1 MMCIFKPKTLA
12 RPRTKESN
20 IKVKKKKHVEQLIS
34 VKFTDRKEAIYGYV
48 VDYNND
54 WTLMKYNPVDYIIDG
69 YIIFAHKNIEG
80 FRRDIN
86 EKWREK
92 VIKLKGLELSEKD
105 IIPLTN
111 LEAILRCLTDNF
123 GVFQLYTKSEKACYL
138 GRLKSID
145 AKQLVIDYLNTKGKW
160 AGQAKFRPND
170 IRVIEF
176 DTDYI
181 NSLKLVLKSKKT
193 KPNASHIT

>member
-1 MMCIFKPKTLA
+1 M
-12 RPRTKESN
+12 N
-20 IKVKKKKHVEQLIS
+20 NKKHIGRLIS
-34 VKFTDRKEAIYGYV
+34 VKFTDRKIPIYGYV
-48 VDYNND
+48 IDYNDD

-69 YIIFAHKNIEG
+69 YIIIRHKNIEG
-80 FRRDIN
+80 FHRDTG

-92 VIKLKGLELSEKD
+92 VINLKGLQPTNKD

-111 LEAILRCLTDNF
+111 LETILKYLTDNF
-123 GVFQLYTKSEKACYL
+123 DVFQVYTKSESICYL

-145 AKQLVIDYLNTKGKW
+145 KKDLILDNLNPKGKW
-160 AGQAKFRPND
+160 DGQIDFRTGD

-181 NSLKLVLKSKKT
+181 NSLKLVSTSKQT
-193 KPNASHIT
+193 KKK